1 MKLIREF
8 LFMALLIL
16 AVVEFAMLCS
26 CENELRKTKISRNL
40 WHQHAMATANWRVN
54 NYQSDYSYLTKGG
67 TKCGQVE

>member
-16 AVVEFAMLCS
+16 AIVEFAMLCS

-40 WHQHAMATANWRVN
+40 WHAHAMATANWRMDH
-54 NYQSDYSYLTKGG
+54 YQSDYSYLTTGG
-67 TKCGQVE
+67 KNVK